1 MTLLRL
7 CGLAVLA
14 AVMALSLREAGG
26 RLAPLAALCGGLAL
40 LAFVM
45 MRYREVFASLTELGG
60 GEAVSE
66 ALSLGLRVIGL
77 AAVTEITAGVC
88 RDLGEAS
95 LATKVEWCGRAEI
108 LVVSLPSLSRLLSLA
123 ASYLS

>member
-14 AVMALSLREAGG
+14 ATVALSLRETGG
-26 RLAPLAALCGGLAL
+26 KLAPLAALAGGLAL
-40 LAFVM
+40 LSFVLW
-45 MRYREVFASLTELGG
+45 RYREVFAMLTELAG
-60 GEAVSE
+60 GEAAGE
-66 ALSLGLRVIGL
+66 ALSLGLRVLGL

-88 RDLGEAS
+88 RDLGEGS

-108 LVVSLPSLSRLLSLA
+108 LVVSLPSLSRLLTLA